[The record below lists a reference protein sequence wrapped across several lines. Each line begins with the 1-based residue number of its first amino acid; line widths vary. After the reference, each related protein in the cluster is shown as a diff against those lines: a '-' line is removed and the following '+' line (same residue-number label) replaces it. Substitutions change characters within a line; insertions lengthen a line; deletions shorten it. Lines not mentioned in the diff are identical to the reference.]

1 MSAMPILKRE
11 HGNVLSAVTY
21 IPSSIGRFESSRR
34 RRRKPRNSAIPA
46 ADLAAALE
54 ASKMS
59 KLFFVN
65 IPYNCS
71 DRELQEWVESRGFE
85 TRAIRIVRDLVAG
98 VSPAFG
104 YVELQDDTQIQEA
117 IGVLNGKKMRNQT
130 ILVKEAQV
138 QTTGASSGGRER
150 RTA

>member
-1 MSAMPILKRE
+1 
-11 HGNVLSAVTY
+11 
-21 IPSSIGRFESSRR
+21 
-34 RRRKPRNSAIPA
+34 
-46 ADLAAALE
+46 
-54 ASKMS
+54 MS

-71 DRELQEWVESRGFE
+71 DRELQDWVESRGVE
-85 TRAIRIVRDLVAG
+85 TRSIRIIRDLVAG

-104 YVELQDDTQIQEA
+104 YVELKDDTRTSEA
-117 IGVLNGKKMRNQT
+117 ITILNGKKLRNQT

-138 QTTGASSGGRER
+138 RASGASQSSER

>member
-1 MSAMPILKRE
+1 MELPPLW
-11 HGNVLSAVTY
+11 
-21 IPSSIGRFESSRR
+21 SRL
-34 RRRKPRNSAIPA
+34 PFP
-46 ADLAAALE
+46 ALE
-54 ASKMS
+54 NQETKPTTGRSRLTLQDKAPASACVYGVSKMS

-71 DRELQEWVESRGFE
+71 DRELQEWVESRGIA
-85 TRAIRIVRDLVAG
+85 TRSIRIVRDLVAG

-104 YVELQDDTQIQEA
+104 YVELKDDSQIQEA
-117 IGVLNGKKMRNQT
+117 ISILNGKRLRNQT

-138 QTTGASSGGRER
+138 QTTGVGRGIDR

>member
-1 MSAMPILKRE
+1 MEL
-11 HGNVLSAVTY
+11 
-21 IPSSIGRFESSRR
+21 PSLWPCIS
-34 RRRKPRNSAIPA
+34 IPA
-46 ADLAAALE
+46 LEDQETEPPKGRSRLTFAILVAGASRASE

-71 DRELQEWVESRGFE
+71 DRELQEWVESRGIV
-85 TRAIRIVRDLVAG
+85 TRSIRIVRDLVAG

-104 YVELQDDTQIQEA
+104 YVELKDDTQIQEA
-117 IGVLNGKKMRNQT
+117 ISVLNGKRMRNQT

-138 QTTGASSGGRER
+138 QTTGAGLGVER

>member
-1 MSAMPILKRE
+1 VSSVRSYIPLPALEDSKTIPEEGRSCVILEYELRI
-11 HGNVLSAVTY
+11 HSAVQ
-21 IPSSIGRFESSRR
+21 
-34 RRRKPRNSAIPA
+34 
-46 ADLAAALE
+46 E
-54 ASKMS
+54 AMKMS

-85 TRAIRIVRDLVAG
+85 TRSIRIVRDLVAG

-104 YVELQDDTQIQEA
+104 YVELQDDTQTREA
-117 IGVLNGKKMRNQT
+117 VNVLNGKKMRNQT

-138 QTTGASSGGRER
+138 QTTGVGRGMER

>member
-1 MSAMPILKRE
+1 MELPSVWS
-11 HGNVLSAVTY
+11 HLSL
-21 IPSSIGRFESSRR
+21 P
-34 RRRKPRNSAIPA
+34 
-46 ADLAAALE
+46 ALE
-54 ASKMS
+54 DQEGESQTGRSRLTFALQDAGALPVRQRQVKMS

-71 DRELQEWVESRGFE
+71 DRELQEWVESRGIE
-85 TRAIRIVRDLVAG
+85 TRSIRIVRDLVAG

-104 YVELQDDTQIQEA
+104 YVELKDDSRIQEA
-117 IGVLNGKKMRNQT
+117 ISILNGKRMRNQT

-138 QTTGASSGGRER
+138 QTTGATRGSGMER